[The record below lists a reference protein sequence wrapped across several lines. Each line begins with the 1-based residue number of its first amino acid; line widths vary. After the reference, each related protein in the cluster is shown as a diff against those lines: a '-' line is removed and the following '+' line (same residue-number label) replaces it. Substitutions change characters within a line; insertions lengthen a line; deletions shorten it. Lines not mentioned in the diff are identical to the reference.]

1 MVLYRGVQLVCPV
14 RLGTPNE
21 GPPQEVLTA
30 LSDLSDEGTY
40 KGVTTLV
47 PALAVALRPFWI
59 DRSWANLVG
68 IHHN

>member
-1 MVLYRGVQLVCPV
+1 MKDLS
-14 RLGTPNE
+14 
-21 GPPQEVLTA
+21 EVLTDLSDLSA

-47 PALAVALRPFWI
+47 LALAVALRPFWI

>member
-1 MVLYRGVQLVCPV
+1 MEIWCFIVVSDSS
-14 RLGTPNE
+14 
-21 GPPQEVLTA
+21 A

>member
-1 MVLYRGVQLVCPV
+1 MKDLS
-14 RLGTPNE
+14 
-21 GPPQEVLTA
+21 EVLTDLSA